1 MDKNMKILIV
11 DDFST
16 MRRIIKNLLRD
27 LGFTNT
33 AEADDGNTALPM
45 LQSGNF
51 DFLVTDWNMPGMTG
65 IDLLKAVRA
74 DAKLEQSAGADG
86 DGREPSATRSS
97 RRRRPALTVTSS
109 NRSPRSRSRKR
120 STRSSNVWK
129 PRHKPGDYRMTN
141 HTFPPESLHQ
151 ARALVSSLEAG
162 NEADVNQL
170 LDTLGKL
177 RESSLFHEL
186 GKLTRE
192 LHETINS
199 FHLDARIADLT
210 QKDIPDAKE
219 RLNYVITMTEQAANR
234 TLDAVEQSLPLS
246 TQLQERAAGL
256 RAPWQQARA
265 AANGALNGV
274 GEQIYAF
281 IDEVENDAVVL
292 QRNLSDALM
301 AQDYQ
306 DLTGQIIRRVITLVH
321 DVEQNLVGL
330 VRLSGQRM
338 SGAAPAPSPLLRA
351 SAVLE
356 GPRVPTLD
364 KADSLKGQDDVDDL
378 LSSLGF

>member
-1 MDKNMKILIV
+1 MAN
-11 DDFST
+11 
-16 MRRIIKNLLRD
+16 N
-27 LGFTNT
+27 
-33 AEADDGNTALPM
+33 
-45 LQSGNF
+45 
-51 DFLVTDWNMPGMTG
+51 
-65 IDLLKAVRA
+65 
-74 DAKLEQSAGADG
+74 
-86 DGREPSATRSS
+86 
-97 RRRRPALTVTSS
+97 
-109 NRSPRSRSRKR
+109 
-120 STRSSNVWK
+120 
-129 PRHKPGDYRMTN
+129 
-141 HTFPPESLHQ
+141 TFPPESLQQ

-265 AANGALNGV
+265 TANGALNGV
-274 GEQIYAF
+274 GDQIDRVHRRGRERRRGLAAQSF
-281 IDEVENDAVVL
+281 RCADGAGL
-292 QRNLSDALM
+292 PGSHRSDHPPCH
-301 AQDYQ
+301 YP
-306 DLTGQIIRRVITLVH
+306 
-321 DVEQNLVGL
+321 
-330 VRLSGQRM
+330 
-338 SGAAPAPSPLLRA
+338 GA
-351 SAVLE
+351 
-356 GPRVPTLD
+356 
-364 KADSLKGQDDVDDL
+364 
-378 LSSLGF
+378 

>member
-1 MDKNMKILIV
+1 MAN
-11 DDFST
+11 
-16 MRRIIKNLLRD
+16 N
-27 LGFTNT
+27 
-33 AEADDGNTALPM
+33 
-45 LQSGNF
+45 
-51 DFLVTDWNMPGMTG
+51 
-65 IDLLKAVRA
+65 
-74 DAKLEQSAGADG
+74 
-86 DGREPSATRSS
+86 
-97 RRRRPALTVTSS
+97 
-109 NRSPRSRSRKR
+109 
-120 STRSSNVWK
+120 
-129 PRHKPGDYRMTN
+129 
-141 HTFPPESLHQ
+141 TFPPESLQQ
-151 ARALVSSLEAG
+151 ARALVSSMEAG
-162 NEADVNQL
+162 NEADVHQL
-170 LDTLGKL
+170 LDNLAKL

-199 FHLDARIADLT
+199 FHLDARIASLT

-246 TQLQERAAGL
+246 TQLQQRAAGL

-265 AANGALNGV
+265 AANGALNGI
-274 GEQIYAF
+274 GDQIDAF

-292 QRNLSDALM
+292 QRHLSDALM

-306 DLTGQIIRRVITLVH
+306 DLTGQIIRRVITLVQ

-330 VRLSGQRM
+330 VRLSGQRLG
-338 SGAAPAPSPLLRA
+338 GAATA
-351 SAVLE
+351 SAPAAAVASVTVLE

-364 KADSLKGQDDVDDL
+364 NADSLKGQDDVDDL

>member
-1 MDKNMKILIV
+1 ML
-11 DDFST
+11 DD
-16 MRRIIKNLLRD
+16 L
-27 LGFTNT
+27 
-33 AEADDGNTALPM
+33 A
-45 LQSGNF
+45 
-51 DFLVTDWNMPGMTG
+51 
-65 IDLLKAVRA
+65 
-74 DAKLEQSAGADG
+74 
-86 DGREPSATRSS
+86 
-97 RRRRPALTVTSS
+97 
-109 NRSPRSRSRKR
+109 
-120 STRSSNVWK
+120 
-129 PRHKPGDYRMTN
+129 
-141 HTFPPESLHQ
+141 
-151 ARALVSSLEAG
+151 
-162 NEADVNQL
+162 
-170 LDTLGKL
+170 KL

-246 TQLQERAAGL
+246 TQLQRRAAGL

-274 GEQIYAF
+274 GDQIDAF
-281 IDEVENDAVVL
+281 IDEVETHAVAL
-292 QRNLSDALM
+292 QRNLSDALL

-338 SGAAPAPSPLLRA
+338 GGAATAPVATA
-351 SAVLE
+351 SAAVLE

>member
-1 MDKNMKILIV
+1 MAN
-11 DDFST
+11 
-16 MRRIIKNLLRD
+16 N
-27 LGFTNT
+27 N
-33 AEADDGNTALPM
+33 
-45 LQSGNF
+45 
-51 DFLVTDWNMPGMTG
+51 
-65 IDLLKAVRA
+65 
-74 DAKLEQSAGADG
+74 
-86 DGREPSATRSS
+86 
-97 RRRRPALTVTSS
+97 
-109 NRSPRSRSRKR
+109 
-120 STRSSNVWK
+120 
-129 PRHKPGDYRMTN
+129 
-141 HTFPPESLHQ
+141 FPPESLEQ

-162 NEADVNQL
+162 NEADVHHL
-170 LDTLGKL
+170 LDNLSKL

-199 FHLDARIADLT
+199 FHLDARIAALT
-210 QKDIPDAKE
+210 QTDIPDAKE

-246 TQLQERAAGL
+246 AQLQERAAGL
-256 RAPWQQARA
+256 RAPWQKART

-274 GEQIYAF
+274 GDQIDAF

-321 DVEQNLVGL
+321 DVEENLVGL

-338 SGAAPAPSPLLRA
+338 GGTTPAPAPVPATVESV
-351 SAVLE
+351 SVLE

>member
-1 MDKNMKILIV
+1 MAND
-11 DDFST
+11 
-16 MRRIIKNLLRD
+16 
-27 LGFTNT
+27 
-33 AEADDGNTALPM
+33 
-45 LQSGNF
+45 
-51 DFLVTDWNMPGMTG
+51 
-65 IDLLKAVRA
+65 
-74 DAKLEQSAGADG
+74 
-86 DGREPSATRSS
+86 
-97 RRRRPALTVTSS
+97 
-109 NRSPRSRSRKR
+109 
-120 STRSSNVWK
+120 
-129 PRHKPGDYRMTN
+129 
-141 HTFPPESLHQ
+141 TFPPESLQQ
-151 ARALVSSLEAG
+151 ARALVSSLESG
-162 NEADVNQL
+162 NESDVNHL
-170 LDTLGKL
+170 LDQLGKL
-177 RESSLFHEL
+177 RESSLFNEI

-192 LHETINS
+192 LHDTINS

-246 TQLQERAAGL
+246 NQLQQRAAEL

-274 GEQIYAF
+274 GEQIDAF
-281 IDEVENDAVVL
+281 IDQVENDAVIL

-338 SGAAPAPSPLLRA
+338 GGAAPAPVAAVA
-351 SAVLE
+351 SASVLE

-364 KADSLKGQDDVDDL
+364 NADSLKGQDDVDDL

>member
-1 MDKNMKILIV
+1 MAN
-11 DDFST
+11 
-16 MRRIIKNLLRD
+16 N
-27 LGFTNT
+27 
-33 AEADDGNTALPM
+33 
-45 LQSGNF
+45 
-51 DFLVTDWNMPGMTG
+51 
-65 IDLLKAVRA
+65 
-74 DAKLEQSAGADG
+74 
-86 DGREPSATRSS
+86 
-97 RRRRPALTVTSS
+97 
-109 NRSPRSRSRKR
+109 
-120 STRSSNVWK
+120 
-129 PRHKPGDYRMTN
+129 
-141 HTFPPESLHQ
+141 TFPPESLQQ
-151 ARALVSSLEAG
+151 ARALVDSLEAG
-162 NEADVNQL
+162 NEADVHEQL
-170 LDTLGKL
+170 DKLAKL

-199 FHLDARIADLT
+199 FHLDARIAALT
-210 QKDIPDAKE
+210 QTDIPDAKE

-274 GEQIYAF
+274 GDRIDAF
-281 IDEVENDAVVL
+281 IDEVETDAVAL
-292 QRNLSDALM
+292 QKNLSDALM

-338 SGAAPAPSPLLRA
+338 GGTAPVPEPVVVEANA
-351 SAVLE
+351 NVLE

-364 KADSLKGQDDVDDL
+364 TIDSLKGQDDVDDL

>member
-1 MDKNMKILIV
+1 MANNI
-11 DDFST
+11 
-16 MRRIIKNLLRD
+16 
-27 LGFTNT
+27 
-33 AEADDGNTALPM
+33 
-45 LQSGNF
+45 
-51 DFLVTDWNMPGMTG
+51 
-65 IDLLKAVRA
+65 
-74 DAKLEQSAGADG
+74 
-86 DGREPSATRSS
+86 
-97 RRRRPALTVTSS
+97 
-109 NRSPRSRSRKR
+109 
-120 STRSSNVWK
+120 
-129 PRHKPGDYRMTN
+129 
-141 HTFPPESLHQ
+141 FPPESLEQ
-151 ARALVSSLEAG
+151 ARALVSGLEAG
-162 NEADVNQL
+162 DEAVVHNL
-170 LDTLGKL
+170 LDNLAKL

-234 TLDAVEQSLPLS
+234 TLDAVEQSLPVS
-246 TQLQERAAGL
+246 AQLQERAAQL
-256 RAPWQQARA
+256 RAPWQHARA

-274 GEQIYAF
+274 GDSVDAF
-281 IDEVENDAVVL
+281 IDEVESGAATL
-292 QRNLSDALM
+292 QRHLSDALM

-330 VRLSGQRM
+330 VRLSGQRLGGT
-338 SGAAPAPSPLLRA
+338 GAAPAPAPAAPA
-351 SAVLE
+351 SVSTLE

-364 KADSLKGQDDVDDL
+364 QADSLKGQDDVDDL

>member
-1 MDKNMKILIV
+1 MAND
-11 DDFST
+11 
-16 MRRIIKNLLRD
+16 
-27 LGFTNT
+27 
-33 AEADDGNTALPM
+33 
-45 LQSGNF
+45 
-51 DFLVTDWNMPGMTG
+51 
-65 IDLLKAVRA
+65 
-74 DAKLEQSAGADG
+74 
-86 DGREPSATRSS
+86 
-97 RRRRPALTVTSS
+97 
-109 NRSPRSRSRKR
+109 
-120 STRSSNVWK
+120 
-129 PRHKPGDYRMTN
+129 
-141 HTFPPESLHQ
+141 TFPPESLQQ
-151 ARALVSSLEAG
+151 ARALVSSLESG
-162 NEADVNQL
+162 NESDVNHL
-170 LDTLGKL
+170 LDQLGKL
-177 RESSLFHEL
+177 RESSLFNEI

-192 LHETINS
+192 LHDTINS

-246 TQLQERAAGL
+246 NQLQQRAAGL

-274 GEQIYAF
+274 GEQIDAF
-281 IDEVENDAVVL
+281 IDEVENDAVIL
-292 QRNLSDALM
+292 QRNLSDALL

-338 SGAAPAPSPLLRA
+338 GGVTHTPTAAPTVA
-351 SAVLE
+351 SATVLE

-364 KADSLKGQDDVDDL
+364 NADSLKGQDDVDDL

>member
-1 MDKNMKILIV
+1 MAN
-11 DDFST
+11 
-16 MRRIIKNLLRD
+16 N
-27 LGFTNT
+27 
-33 AEADDGNTALPM
+33 
-45 LQSGNF
+45 
-51 DFLVTDWNMPGMTG
+51 
-65 IDLLKAVRA
+65 
-74 DAKLEQSAGADG
+74 
-86 DGREPSATRSS
+86 
-97 RRRRPALTVTSS
+97 
-109 NRSPRSRSRKR
+109 
-120 STRSSNVWK
+120 
-129 PRHKPGDYRMTN
+129 
-141 HTFPPESLHQ
+141 TFPPESLDQ

-170 LDTLGKL
+170 LDNLGKL

-199 FHLDARIADLT
+199 FHLDARIAALT
-210 QKDIPDAKE
+210 QTDIPDAKE

-246 TQLQERAAGL
+246 TQLQARAAGL

-274 GEQIYAF
+274 GDQITAF

-292 QRNLSDALM
+292 QRHLSDALM

-338 SGAAPAPSPLLRA
+338 GGAAPAPATAVAVA
-351 SAVLE
+351 SATVLE